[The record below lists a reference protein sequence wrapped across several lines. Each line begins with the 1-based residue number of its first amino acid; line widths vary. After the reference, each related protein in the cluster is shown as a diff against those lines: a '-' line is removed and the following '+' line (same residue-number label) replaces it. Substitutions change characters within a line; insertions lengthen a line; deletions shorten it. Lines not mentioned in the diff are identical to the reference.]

1 MGLSEKH
8 GSADGSFVNQCL
20 GGADKEFPYE
30 NLYARFVH
38 SSMLGRMLNM
48 TIYYEGLQSDDDIKN
63 SKEASHLY
71 SELQRNEELIRR
83 LGYTPMPAD
92 LYNQLLK
99 EHEFKGRV
107 QDSLHINGKVKRN
120 LFIETK

>member
-1 MGLSEKH
+1 
-8 GSADGSFVNQCL
+8 
-20 GGADKEFPYE
+20 
-30 NLYARFVH
+30 
-38 SSMLGRMLNM
+38 M